1 MRNSVL
7 LVVLTVLLAGCS
19 ARGQRSTMYV
29 EPRTGSPVV
38 YIHPLP
44 STYQEASVGVLP
56 FQMPEN
62 IAADQG
68 VRVAALFKDVL
79 LGKRAFPVVR
89 QLAPGYGD
97 LDDAVARGKAAKV
110 DLVLAGR
117 VNYALAATEF
127 GGGRASVSVRL
138 LNVRSGNTVWY
149 IEQAIDQ
156 PMDYPEMG
164 MWSRLVDSFGP
175 PEVRPSTGAPVVPN
189 MLAKIAVDMAEVMA
203 GARMVSRN

>member
-1 MRNSVL
+1 MRKNLLLLLL
-7 LVVLTVLLAGCS
+7 LVVTGCS
-19 ARGQRSTMYV
+19 LRDQRSTMYV

-38 YIHPLP
+38 YVHPLQD
-44 STYQEASVGVLP
+44 TYQEASVGVLP
-56 FQMPEN
+56 FQVPEN
-62 IAADQG
+62 VAPAHG

-89 QLAPGYGD
+89 QLGQGYGD
-97 LDDAVARGKAAKV
+97 LDDALARGREAKV

-117 VNYALAATEF
+117 VNYALAATEM
-127 GGGRASVSVRL
+127 GGGRVSVSMRL
-138 LNVRSGNTVWY
+138 LNVHSGNTVWY

-156 PMDYPEMG
+156 PMDYPESG
-164 MWSRLVDSFGP
+164 MLSRLVDSFGI

-203 GARMVSRN
+203 GAQKVSRN

>member
-1 MRNSVL
+1 MRKNVLLLMVL
-7 LVVLTVLLAGCS
+7 LVVPGCS
-19 ARGQRSTMYV
+19 LRDQRSTMYV

-38 YIHPLP
+38 YVHPMQN
-44 STYQEASVGVLP
+44 TYQEASVGVLP
-56 FQMPEN
+56 FQVPEN
-62 IAADQG
+62 VDAAQG

-79 LGKRAFPVVR
+79 LGKRAFPMVR
-89 QLAPGYGD
+89 QLGQGYGD
-97 LDDAVARGKAAKV
+97 LDEAIARGREAKV

-117 VNYALAATEF
+117 VNYALSATEL
-127 GGGRASVSVRL
+127 GGGRVSVSMRL
-138 LNVRSGNTVWY
+138 LNVHSGNTVWY

-156 PMDYPEMG
+156 PVDYPESG
-164 MWSRLVDSFGP
+164 MWSRLVDSIGI

>member
-1 MRNSVL
+1 MRHCVL
-7 LVVLTVLLAGCS
+7 LLMACVAFAGCS
-19 ARGQRSTMYV
+19 LRDQRSTLYV

-38 YIHPLP
+38 YIHPMQN
-44 STYQEASVGVLP
+44 TYQEATVGVLP
-56 FQMPEN
+56 FQVPEN
-62 IAADQG
+62 IAPAYGTQ
-68 VRVAALFKDVL
+68 VAALFKDVL

-89 QLAPGYGD
+89 QLGQGYGD
-97 LDDAVARGKAAKV
+97 LDEAIARGKAAKV

-127 GGGRASVSVRL
+127 GGGRASVSMRL
-138 LNVRSGNTVWY
+138 INVHSGNTVWY

-156 PMDYPEMG
+156 PMDYPESG
-164 MWSRLVDSFGP
+164 MWARLVDSFGI
-175 PEVRPSTGAPVVPN
+175 PEVRPSTGAPPVPN